1 MAVDLIES
9 VRSTDPASIAFCRTK
24 RTCKGISL
32 EPNAAKGGKE
42 ADVERE
48 YRLEVRLNKVE
59 LDPLRK
65 DIQRTGLTQS
75 KYLRALIMKR
85 PIHEKLPIDYYR
97 MLTELSRIG
106 NNLNQIARSAN
117 QHPELPPDAVE
128 ALEIMKALYRE
139 MLSCTRYTH
148 VEKASD
154 R

>member
-1 MAVDLIES
+1 
-9 VRSTDPASIAFCRTK
+9 
-24 RTCKGISL
+24 
-32 EPNAAKGGKE
+32 
-42 ADVERE
+42 
-48 YRLEVRLNKVE
+48 
-59 LDPLRK
+59 
-65 DIQRTGLTQS
+65 
-75 KYLRALIMKR
+75 MKR

-106 NNLNQIARSAN
+106 NNLNQIARAAN

-148 VEKASD
+148 VGKASD